1 LNCTYSISTLLILC
15 IKDIWLILYSLFG
28 LLILWKS
35 SNKLNYYEDISKQ
48 IILHYFYHKVME
60 SSKHMWIYL
69 KHMHF
74 WTLTFDTYFK
84 VSVEFF
90 NHQTVNIH
98 TRKTMSQ
105 IFYDW
110 LWQTEMK
117 VIKSYNMIREN
128 SIQFVLIYMQT

>member
-1 LNCTYSISTLLILC
+1 
-15 IKDIWLILYSLFG
+15 
-28 LLILWKS
+28 
-35 SNKLNYYEDISKQ
+35 
-48 IILHYFYHKVME
+48 
-60 SSKHMWIYL
+60 
-69 KHMHF
+69 MHF